1 MNQSNILLLVLFLQL
16 FHRNLRLW
24 LIVVVAVLRS
34 IDILSLIKLILINFL
49 ALVGIVDK
57 RGIIVFANRH

>member
-1 MNQSNILLLVLFLQL
+1 MNQSNVLLLVLFLQF

-24 LIVVVAVLRS
+24 LVVVVAVLRS

-49 ALVGIVDK
+49 ALVGIVNK
-57 RGIIVFANRH
+57 CGIIVFANRH